1 MDYFKKID
9 MDNLGNSMNLLRNL
23 ANSNVTPKTVEAV
36 SKMNEV
42 VNELKE
48 KGFES
53 ENIDKLND
61 ELKSVSEDLK
71 KDNSL

>member
-1 MDYFKKID
+1 
-9 MDNLGNSMNLLRNL
+9 MNLLRNL
-23 ANSNVTPKTVEAV
+23 ANSNVTPKTVQAV